1 MAEKRAGS
9 NAQLVDKAIQ
19 AFEKNLGKKNVT
31 VGEFVKLLEIQ
42 KEIDGD
48 EPRDIKVTWV
58 EPGENKPSEKL
69 RTVRSPRKKRS
80 TIQPPE

>member
-58 EPGENKPSEKL
+58 EPGETEPNEK
-69 RTVRSPRKKRS
+69 
-80 TIQPPE
+80 

>member
-48 EPRDIKVTWV
+48 EPGEIKVTWV
-58 EPGENKPSEKL
+58 ESGEKEPGEK
-69 RTVRSPRKKRS
+69 
-80 TIQPPE
+80 